1 MKRQRKSF
9 ACPSKYA
16 TANEVHLFF
25 LADEECPG
33 VFGGTGWLVGLST
46 LPHDGA
52 HTKAAEFTLN
62 NWHKDIDTHTYTCL
76 HAGRHILLLCRTL
89 FAL

>member
-33 VFGGTGWLVGLST
+33 VFGGQDGWWVYQ
-46 LPHDGA
+46 H
-52 HTKAAEFTLN
+52 F
-62 NWHKDIDTHTYTCL
+62 
-76 HAGRHILLLCRTL
+76 RTTVRIQKL
-89 FAL
+89 QNLR